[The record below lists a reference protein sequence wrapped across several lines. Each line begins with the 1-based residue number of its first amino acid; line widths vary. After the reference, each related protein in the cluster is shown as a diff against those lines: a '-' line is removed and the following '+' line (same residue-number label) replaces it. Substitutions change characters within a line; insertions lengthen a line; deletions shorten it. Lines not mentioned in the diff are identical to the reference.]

1 MSMMSKEGI
10 MEMIALLERIIE
22 ATEHLE
28 KKYANQLSKVHPK
41 FEKSAINLLHYRAFR
56 RFDIRNLQNGLS
68 QLGLSRLGKS
78 EAHLLAS
85 LNITKSVLK
94 SFLEPRKITSQETYL
109 SIEQGNQ
116 LLPLNTDSLL
126 GSKPEKRPVRIMVT
140 QPTETAQNT
149 DLVDEMVR
157 SGMDI
162 ARINCAHDTPVVW
175 EKIIENIR
183 YASKDSSRT
192 SKVCMDLGGPKI
204 RTGTI
209 YNGSNVV
216 KYKPSKD
223 KNGKVLN
230 PLRISLATDFSK
242 VPKSIQNCLQLPQ
255 DWIEHLEIGDTIKF
269 FDARGKHRKFI
280 VCALFENRVEVYA
293 HKACYLRRGME
304 VSIYK
309 NARMYSATIEEVR
322 SSSDRFLALKTG
334 DTIILE
340 KKGTHSNNGEQ
351 KAEIIKNAR
360 ILCTSEAVFD
370 YVRIGERILFDD
382 GKITGK
388 IIGLTPSTMD
398 IKITYAKAT
407 GSILRE
413 DKGINF
419 PDTDLQIS
427 GLTETDK
434 ANLPFVAKHAD
445 VVNLSFVNR
454 KDDVQELIEELS
466 KLPEGNRLGII
477 LKIETKSGF
486 DNLTDILLTA
496 MQVHPIGVMIA
507 RGDLAVECG
516 WENMAMI
523 QEEILSLCMASH
535 IPVIWATQVLENL
548 AKKGIPSRPEITDAA
563 MSQRAECVML
573 NKGPH
578 IVQTIKML
586 DHILAGMSHYQYKKS
601 PMFPLWI

>member
-1 MSMMSKEGI
+1 MMNKEGI
-10 MEMIALLERIIE
+10 PEMITLLERIIE
-22 ATEHLE
+22 ATKQLE
-28 KKYANQLSKVHPK
+28 KKYADQLSKVHPK

-56 RFDIRNLQNGLS
+56 RFDIKDLQNGLS

-85 LNITKSVLK
+85 LNVTKSVLK
-94 SFLEPRKITSQETYL
+94 SFLEPRKITVKDAFL
-109 SIEQGNQ
+109 SIEQGNG
-116 LLPLNTDSLL
+116 LLPLNTDALL
-126 GSKPEKRPVRIMVT
+126 GEKPKKRPVRIMVT
-140 QPTETAQNT
+140 QPTETAQNM
-149 DLVDEMVR
+149 DLVQEMVQ
-157 SGMDI
+157 SGMDM
-162 ARINCAHDTPVVW
+162 ARVNCAHDVPEVW
-175 EKIIENIR
+175 EKIIKNIR
-183 YASKDSSRT
+183 LASRNSSKS

-209 YNGSNVV
+209 YNGSDIV

-223 KNGKVLN
+223 RNGKVSS
-230 PLRISLATDFSK
+230 PLRISLVSDFLT
-242 VPKSIQNCLQLPQ
+242 VPKSTQNCLQLPQ
-255 DWIEHLEIGDTIKF
+255 DWIERLETGDTIKF

-280 VCALFENRVEVYA
+280 VRAIFENGVEVYA
-293 HKACYLRRGME
+293 HKTCYLKRGME
-304 VSIYK
+304 VSVYK
-309 NARMYSATIEEVR
+309 EAKMYAATIKEVR
-322 SSSDRFLALKTG
+322 SSSDRFLALKRG
-334 DTIILE
+334 DTVILE
-340 KKGTHSNNGEQ
+340 KKGNREQ
-351 KAEIIKNAR
+351 KLESTKKAR
-360 ILCTSEAVFD
+360 VSCTSDAVFEH
-370 YVRIGERILFDD
+370 VRIGERVLFDD
-382 GKITGK
+382 GKITGE
-388 IIGLTPSTMD
+388 IIGLSLSTMD
-398 IKITYAKAT
+398 ILITYAKTT

-419 PDTDLQIS
+419 PDTDLKIS
-427 GLTETDK
+427 GLTEIDK
-434 ANLPFVAKHAD
+434 NNLPFIAKHAD

-454 KDDVQELIEELS
+454 KDDVQELIEELG
-466 KLPEGNRLGII
+466 KLPEGDQLGII

-486 DNLTDILLTA
+486 DNLTEILLTA
-496 MQVHPIGVMIA
+496 MQVYPIGVMIA

-601 PMFPLWI
+601 PMFPLWT

>member
-1 MSMMSKEGI
+1 MNKEGI

-22 ATEHLE
+22 ATERLE

-41 FEKSAINLLHYRAFR
+41 FAKSAINLLHYRAFR
-56 RFDIRNLQNGLS
+56 RFDIKDLQNGLS

-78 EAHLLAS
+78 EAHVLAS

-94 SFLEPRKITSQETYL
+94 SFLEPRKITSEDTYL

-116 LLPLNTDSLL
+116 LLPLNTDALL
-126 GSKPEKRPVRIMVT
+126 GTKPEKRPVRIMVT

-149 DLVDEMVR
+149 DLVDEMVQ
-157 SGMDI
+157 SGMDM
-162 ARINCAHDTPVVW
+162 ARINCAHDSPEVW
-175 EKIIENIR
+175 EKIINNIR
-183 YASKDSSRT
+183 RASKNSSRT

-209 YNGSNVV
+209 YNGSDVV

-223 KNGKVLN
+223 RNGKVSS
-230 PLRISLATDFSK
+230 PLRISLVSDLGAA
-242 VPKSIQNCLQLPQ
+242 PKSTQNCLQLPQ
-255 DWIEHLEIGDTIKF
+255 DWIERLETGDTIKF

-280 VCALFENRVEVYA
+280 VRALFEKGVEVYA
-293 HKACYLRRGME
+293 HKTCYLKRGME
-304 VSIYK
+304 VSVYK
-309 NARMYSATIEEVR
+309 EAKMYTAAIKEVR

-340 KKGTHSNNGEQ
+340 KKGTHSNNRDQ
-351 KAEIIKNAR
+351 KTGTINAR
-360 ILCTSEAVFD
+360 ISCTSDAVFD

-382 GKITGK
+382 GKVTGK
-388 IIGLTPSTMD
+388 IIGLTSSTMD
-398 IKITYAKAT
+398 ITITRAKAT

-419 PDTDLQIS
+419 PDTDLKIS
-427 GLTETDK
+427 GLTEIDK
-434 ANLPFVAKHAD
+434 NNLPFIAKHAD

-454 KDDVQELIEELS
+454 KDDVQELIEELG
-466 KLPEGNRLGII
+466 KLPEGNQLGII
-477 LKIETKSGF
+477 LKIETKAGF
-486 DNLTDILLTA
+486 DNLTEILLTA
-496 MQVHPIGVMIA
+496 MQVYPIGVMIA

-578 IVQTIKML
+578 IVRTIKLL

-601 PMFPLWI
+601 PMFPLWT